1 MWPTSLPETFESKSY
16 NSEVMPSYIESD
28 MEFGPKKRRARFTG
42 QQEKLAGSMVLSTA
56 QVNTLREFYRV
67 GTGGGVLSFS
77 FVHPETKIPTMVRF
91 DGAPK
96 MAHIGGEYFTAAIA
110 FEVVA

>member
-1 MWPTSLPETFESKSY
+1 
-16 NSEVMPSYIESD
+16 

-42 QQEKLAGSMVLSTA
+42 QLEKMTGSMILSTA

-67 GTGGGVLSFS
+67 SCGGGVLSFS
-77 FVHPETKIPTMVRF
+77 FIHPETKLPITARF

-110 FEVVA
+110 LEVIA